1 MDQKSFEKKVVGEFA
16 ASYIK
21 DGMTVGLGTGSTVA
35 FLIKKLGERVKK
47 ENLHIRAVS
56 TSSST
61 SELAKSLNIQ
71 VLDLNDVPSIDL
83 TIDGVDEFDP
93 KFNGIKG
100 GGGALLYEKIVARAS
115 DYNIWIA
122 DAGKEVSALGAFPL
136 PVEVLPFGYKHT
148 FRKLEA
154 MGLSPEVRY
163 RDGGIYVTD
172 SHHYIID
179 CHVKTI
185 PDPDALSATL
195 NSLPGVMENGLF
207 IGIAD
212 EILLANGTEVKKLKK
227 QRF

>member
-16 ASYIK
+16 ASYVK

-35 FLIKKLGERVKK
+35 FLIKKLGERVQK

-61 SELAKSLNIQ
+61 SELARSVNIR

-100 GGGALLYEKIVARAS
+100 GGGALLYEKIVASAS

-122 DAGKEVSALGAFPL
+122 DASKKAEALGTFPL

-148 FRKLEA
+148 LRELEA
-154 MGLSPEVRY
+154 MELSPEVRY
-163 RDGGIYVTD
+163 RDGDIYITD

-179 CHVKTI
+179 CHVKSI
-185 PDPDALSATL
+185 PDPEELSRSL

-207 IGIAD
+207 IGIVD
-212 EILLANGTEVKKLKK
+212 EILIADGTEVKKIKK
-227 QRF
+227 